1 MGPREEDNDVLL
13 LGVVTVI
20 CVCLAGLLN
29 LSQPVVAAAKAMTV
43 IASDEPIRIVGAPF
57 VPNTNPRER

>member
-29 LSQPVVAAAKAMTV
+29 LSKPVAAAAKAVTV
-43 IASDEPIRIVGAPF
+43 IASDESIRVVGAPF
-57 VPNTNPRER
+57 VPNTNPHER